1 MPVNNSSNLAETQL
15 AVLVDTLEDVIN
27 VIKIY
32 DERSLE
38 TLYTFS

>member
-15 AVLVDTLEDVIN
+15 VVLVDTLEDVIN

>member
-1 MPVNNSSNLAETQL
+1 MPVNNSSNLAETRL
-15 AVLVDTLEDVIN
+15 VVLVDTLEDVIN